1 MLKSHVQASFKKIR
15 INGKK
20 CTKKINP
27 KMSSLIDERNKL
39 VKSSLSDIEKIQ
51 VEKLEKTISS
61 MQAEDNYLLIM
72 KNFKR
77 FSDNPENINLQEI
90 WKILKTIGPKHGST
104 LPIAKKDHK
113 GVLISDPKEIKKL
126 LAKEYRQRLRSRPLR
141 PDLIDLKQRRKD
153 IFKMQMKLAEGTSS
167 KPWIMKDL
175 NNALRDLKNKKSR
188 DHAGYV
194 NEIFKHGVIGINLKQ
209 SLLLMFNKLKLN
221 KLIPSFMQFANIT
234 TVPKRGS
241 LTLLENERGIF
252 RVDITRSILMRLI
265 YNEKYPVIDSNMSD
279 SHMGGR
285 KGRGCRMNIIIVNGI
300 IHDIIKSKHA
310 LPALF
315 GIFDYSQMF
324 DSIKLQQAIS
334 DIYEA
339 GLKDENL
346 SLLYQANKE
355 IYMAV
360 NTPGGLSE
368 RQMIE
373 DSVLQGDTWG
383 SLLASVQVDDIGQE
397 CAEAGHGY
405 RYKNILPIGM
415 LGLVDD
421 IIGITEPGFKA
432 QMLNAFLNIKTAE
445 KGLQFGVKKCKSM
458 LIAKNTENILN
469 SSLCVDKWNLE
480 HRVEPSGD
488 TTLVE
493 SYGGQVEIEKCSEQ
507 KYLGFILSSS
517 GDNMANIRSIRNK
530 SIGTIRKIFSKLN
543 SLHLQKY
550 YFECGILFMNIML
563 RSSILYACET
573 YYNLKENEIRQLERI
588 EESFMRQLLKT
599 KKGCPIYQMY
609 CEFAQIPARFD
620 IYKIQLFFLKNIL
633 DEEEDSMISKFF
645 HLQVENPVKGDW
657 ASSCSSTLK
666 KLDINL
672 SLEDIK
678 QMSVNIFSCLVK
690 KKCKES
696 AYKYLMKKRG
706 SKGKEILYSEKFEMA
721 EYLMPNSEL
730 KIEDQLKIFEIRN
743 RMTDIRSNFCSKK

>member
-1 MLKSHVQASFKKIR
+1 
-15 INGKK
+15 
-20 CTKKINP
+20 
-27 KMSSLIDERNKL
+27 
-39 VKSSLSDIEKIQ
+39 
-51 VEKLEKTISS
+51 

-141 PDLIDLKQRRKD
+141 PDLIDLKQRRKY

-167 KPWIMKDL
+167 KPWILKDL

-194 NEIFKHGVIGINLKQ
+194 NEIFKHGVIGTNLKQ

-279 SHMGGR
+279 SQMGGR
-285 KGRGCRMNIIIVNGI
+285 KGKGCRMNLFIVNGI

-346 SLLYQANKE
+346 SLLYQAKFGN
-355 IYMAV
+355 IHGCQH
-360 NTPGGLSE
+360 P
-368 RQMIE
+368 
-373 DSVLQGDTWG
+373 WG
-383 SLLASVQVDDIGQE
+383 SL
-397 CAEAGHGY
+397 
-405 RYKNILPIGM
+405 
-415 LGLVDD
+415 
-421 IIGITEPGFKA
+421 
-432 QMLNAFLNIKTAE
+432 
-445 KGLQFGVKKCKSM
+445 
-458 LIAKNTENILN
+458 
-469 SSLCVDKWNLE
+469 
-480 HRVEPSGD
+480 
-488 TTLVE
+488 
-493 SYGGQVEIEKCSEQ
+493 
-507 KYLGFILSSS
+507 
-517 GDNMANIRSIRNK
+517 
-530 SIGTIRKIFSKLN
+530 
-543 SLHLQKY
+543 
-550 YFECGILFMNIML
+550 
-563 RSSILYACET
+563 
-573 YYNLKENEIRQLERI
+573 
-588 EESFMRQLLKT
+588 
-599 KKGCPIYQMY
+599 
-609 CEFAQIPARFD
+609 
-620 IYKIQLFFLKNIL
+620 
-633 DEEEDSMISKFF
+633 
-645 HLQVENPVKGDW
+645 
-657 ASSCSSTLK
+657 
-666 KLDINL
+666 
-672 SLEDIK
+672 
-678 QMSVNIFSCLVK
+678 
-690 KKCKES
+690 
-696 AYKYLMKKRG
+696 
-706 SKGKEILYSEKFEMA
+706 
-721 EYLMPNSEL
+721 
-730 KIEDQLKIFEIRN
+730 
-743 RMTDIRSNFCSKK
+743 